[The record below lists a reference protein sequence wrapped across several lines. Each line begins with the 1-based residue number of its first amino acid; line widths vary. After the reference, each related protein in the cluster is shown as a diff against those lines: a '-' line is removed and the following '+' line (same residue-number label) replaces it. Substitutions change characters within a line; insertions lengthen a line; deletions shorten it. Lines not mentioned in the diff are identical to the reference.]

1 MRLDRMVLQR
11 LCTAGA
17 AVVGTALISI
27 SVTCAFSPHAASK
40 MYGVPSSDVAWIS
53 SAGVRD
59 FSLGF
64 AVLALLRAQNIGA
77 LRIMIPCLAIVAVG
91 DTCIVLQFGSG
102 GLRAAAPHLLGGLA
116 LLIGSILFRIA
127 YESTKEHSL
136 MQRKRNT

>member
-1 MRLDRMVLQR
+1 MVLHR

-27 SVTCAFSPHAASK
+27 SLTCAFAPQAASR
-40 MYGVPSSDVAWIS
+40 MYGVSSSDVAWIS

-64 AVLALLRAQNIGA
+64 AVLALLCAQNIEA
-77 LRIMIPCLAIVAVG
+77 LRIMIVALAIVAVG
-91 DTCIVLQFGSG
+91 DTCIVLRFGSG

-127 YESTKEHSL
+127 YGSTKEHSL
-136 MQRKRNT
+136 MKRKRNT